1 MFNLILVNGP
11 NFNHDGNNKKDL
23 YGKTCLDQIE
33 EKVSSVLSGTD
44 IYLESF
50 SSNSEDE
57 IVCWLKNKKKN

>member
-33 EKVSSVLSGTD
+33 EKV
-44 IYLESF
+44 F
-50 SSNSEDE
+50 HQ
-57 IVCWLKNKKKN
+57 